1 MKHPYFGVLSC
12 GSSSRGNAVLFF
24 KRLPGEKI
32 AHGILFDAGV
42 SGKRVSHM
50 LREAERHLGITFII
64 EAIVVTHL
72 HGDHAGSLNVLV
84 NNLQPN
90 LVVLPNLFEEPCNPE
105 LIKCD
110 EMRARLR
117 EAMDKLIARRV
128 EIRLLR
134 SGESTLLP
142 LTEAL
147 VSGTEVPHDTFCL
160 GLSLDWG
167 AFRLSYLVDLGSTN
181 GSILDFILDS
191 EVLIIEMNYEVR
203 LINSPLIDYPEKLKD
218 RIKSDRGHLS
228 NLQASRFIRNVLE
241 RSSRMRS
248 LILGH
253 LGGQTNDEAIVME
266 AARSATEH
274 RAIDIKILPRKD
286 GKLLQFSG
294 KFERSGYKID
304 SVEEWDIVLPEGLPR
319 QSGTK

>member
-1 MKHPYFGVLSC
+1 
-12 GSSSRGNAVLFF
+12 
-24 KRLPGEKI
+24 
-32 AHGILFDAGV
+32 
-42 SGKRVSHM
+42 M
-50 LREAERHLGITFII
+50 LREAENHLGITFIV

-72 HGDHAGSLNVLV
+72 HGDHAGTLNVLV
-84 NNLQPN
+84 NTLRPN
-90 LVVLPNLFEEPCNPE
+90 LVILPNLFDEPCNPE
-105 LIKCD
+105 LSKCE
-110 EMRARLR
+110 EMRGRLR
-117 EAMDKLIARRV
+117 EAIDKLIARRV

-147 VSGTEVPHDTFCL
+147 VSGIEVPHDTFCL

-181 GSILDFILDS
+181 GSILDFVLDS
-191 EVLIIEMNYEVR
+191 EVLVMEMNYDVQ
-203 LINSPLIDYPEKLKD
+203 LIDSDLVDYAEKLKD

-253 LGGQTNDEAIVME
+253 LGGQTNSEAHVMH
-266 AARSATEH
+266 AVRSATEH
-274 RAIDIKILPRKD
+274 RAIDIKILPRQA
-286 GKLLQFSG
+286 GKLLQFFG

-304 SVEEWDIVLPEGLPR
+304 SVEEWEIILPEKQPR
-319 QSGTK
+319 QTGTG

>member
-1 MKHPYFGVLSC
+1 
-12 GSSSRGNAVLFF
+12 
-24 KRLPGEKI
+24 
-32 AHGILFDAGV
+32 
-42 SGKRVSHM
+42 
-50 LREAERHLGITFII
+50 
-64 EAIVVTHL
+64 
-72 HGDHAGSLNVLV
+72 
-84 NNLQPN
+84 
-90 LVVLPNLFEEPCNPE
+90 
-105 LIKCD
+105 
-110 EMRARLR
+110 
-117 EAMDKLIARRV
+117 MDKLITRRV

-181 GSILDFILDS
+181 GSILDFVLDS
-191 EVLIIEMNYEVR
+191 EVLIMEMNYDAH
-203 LINSPLIDYPEKLKD
+203 LMDSPQVDYPEQLKD

-241 RSSRMRS
+241 RSARMRC

-253 LGGQTNDEAIVME
+253 LGGQTNSEALVLH
-266 AARSATEH
+266 AAQSATEH
-274 RAIDIKILPRKD
+274 RAIDIKILPRKG
-286 GKLLQFSG
+286 GKLLQFTG

-304 SVEEWDIVLPEGLPR
+304 SVEAWEIVLPEGQTR
-319 QSGTK
+319 QAGGRHQT